1 MARLRVRRRSASL
14 DPGIMICVLVFVMFG
29 FELLAPVWGWLSG
42 IVFGALA
49 LLVWF
54 GGAGQRLNDLHQWQ
68 SRSNMLA
75 LQPREFEDHVARTF
89 KALGYETKITG
100 TVGDQGL
107 DVIAVRGKE
116 RVGIQCKR
124 WNYPAGNGAVQET
137 FTGKTHYGCN
147 RAILVA
153 LGGFTRS
160 AQTVACSTKVELL
173 DGAAYASLFHK
184 ASASVPQRSVWTVLP
199 QWKTVL
205 SAIACG
211 AISFVS
217 FAIAVLHV

>member
-1 MARLRVRRRSASL
+1 MARLRLRRRSATL
-14 DPGIMICVLVFVMFG
+14 DPGIMLCALVLGMFV
-29 FELLAPVWGWLSG
+29 FELLSPVWGWLSG

-54 GGAGQRLNDLHQWQ
+54 GGAAQRLTELHECQ

-75 LQPREFEDHVARTF
+75 LQPREFEDHVAQTF
-89 KALGYETKITG
+89 KALGYETEITG

-137 FTGKTHYGCN
+137 FTGKTHYRCN

-160 AQTVACSTKVELL
+160 AQTVARSTNVELL

-184 ASASVPQRSVWTVLP
+184 ASASAPQRSVWTILP
-199 QWKTVL
+199 RWKTAL
-205 SAIACG
+205 SAVACG

-217 FAIAVLHV
+217 FIIAVFRA